1 MHNPTRPAK
10 TAISVLA
17 LTSTLT
23 LLVNTTGSAASSTAA
38 AGSRA
43 DAQSSASGRNVETL
57 ILAFPFQGGHTKFID
72 RGKKGLSPGDLFLGT
87 GLPILDNQ
95 TGRRIGTSDSVE
107 LIVSTRHDG
116 TVTSQSTLR
125 LPGGHIEL
133 EGVARHTDAPF
144 RVTVTGGTGRYVG
157 VGGQMTLVREDNQR
171 KVSVMRLKLL
181 R

>member
-1 MHNPTRPAK
+1 MLKPSRPTK
-10 TAISVLA
+10 TAIGVLA
-17 LTSTLT
+17 LASTLT
-23 LLVNTTGSAASSTAA
+23 LFVHTTGSAAPSTAA
-38 AGSRA
+38 TESRA
-43 DAQSSASGRNVETL
+43 GAESSPSGRNVETL
-57 ILAFPFQGGHTKFID
+57 ILAFPFQGGHTQFID

-116 TVTSQSTLR
+116 TVTSQGTLR

-144 RVTVTGGTGRYVG
+144 RFTVTGGTGRYLG
-157 VGGQMTLVREDNQR
+157 VGGQMTLLREDNQR
-171 KVSVMRLKLL
+171 KMSVMRLKLVH
-181 R
+181 